1 MWKLSMKM
9 LPGGH
14 AMKANYNTKLKG
26 RFKKVLLKLKEA
38 SS

>member
-9 LPGGH
+9 LRGGH
-14 AMKANYNTKLKG
+14 VMKANYNKEFKG
-26 RFKKVLLKLKEA
+26 RFKKVLLKLKAA